1 MDLLLISATQRI
13 HLVATV
19 LARTADLAVAQ
30 TAVVEDEVVVLVTAV
45 LEVLV
50 VQVAPIRTMVAA
62 EMEIKGAVRARVVA
76 IQAAEARMLLLAE
89 MASERVAGTKPDTDR
104 SSIGT
109 TCREEDRS
117 NG

>member
-45 LEVLV
+45 LEVL
-50 VQVAPIRTMVAA
+50 VAPIRTMVAA

-109 TCREEDRS
+109 HCREEDRS